1 MLNVLQEDGEIME
14 LTINKEDLNAKLVA
28 LFTNNVA
35 INIAQ
40 QGLDEEEVNA
50 HMVINRKKIQA
61 DADQVTNLVFSA
73 YGVVDTPTE

>member
-1 MLNVLQEDGEIME
+1 ME

-61 DADQVTNLVFSA
+61 DADQVVSLVFAA